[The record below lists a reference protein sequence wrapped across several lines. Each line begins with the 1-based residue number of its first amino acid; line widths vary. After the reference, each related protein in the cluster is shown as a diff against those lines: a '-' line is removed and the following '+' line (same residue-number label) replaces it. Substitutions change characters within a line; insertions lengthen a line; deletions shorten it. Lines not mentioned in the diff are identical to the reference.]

1 MALKHYLRRAIIY
14 NKRPYEIIDTS
25 DGSLV
30 GGPYQWSSVAEQ
42 LAAELNEH
50 YGEPDRFCV
59 LKRPKL
65 PSIAAVMV
73 DNDNGAAYPQSIR
86 LQN

>member
-1 MALKHYLRRAIIY
+1 MALKHYMQRAIIY

-30 GGPYQWSSVAEQ
+30 GGPYQWSVAEQ

-50 YGEPDRFCV
+50 FGEPDRFLV

-65 PSIAAVMV
+65 PSVVAVMV
-73 DNDNGAAYPQSIR
+73 DHNNGAAYPQSVR